1 MPLSVIKKRVFS
13 SLFFVILIFTLS
25 SCGGGG
31 GESGNNNS
39 TTKQEIKKAH
49 IISADSANKGE
60 VSLSWL
66 ASKQDSTIYPD
77 IDYDIHFSKSGSD
90 FIPQA
95 K

>member
-13 SLFFVILIFTLS
+13 SLFLIILIFTLS

-31 GESGNNNS
+31 GDESGNNNS

-66 ASKQDSTIYPD
+66 ASK
-77 IDYDIHFSKSGSD
+77 
-90 FIPQA
+90 
-95 K
+95 